1 MWLAGRA
8 QAGSGLGRFIKVHST
23 GIEAGGKGQPQS
35 GKRHTLTLLGMPG
48 TLMQEPS
55 SSTGQSSYLRDQ
67 GMGVGVEG
75 AVEGLTLLTKRPVL
89 CPPGPLVDSATFRGS
104 GLRGGKAGPRKLAT
118 WSL

>member
-1 MWLAGRA
+1 MAGRT
-8 QAGSGLGRFIKVHST
+8 GSGRQCPGKVYKSPHT
-23 GIEAGGKGQPQS
+23 GIEAGGKRQPQS
-35 GKRHTLTLLGMPG
+35 GKRHTLTLLGMPS

-55 SSTGQSSYLRDQ
+55 SSTGQSSCLWDQ

-75 AVEGLTLLTKRPVL
+75 AVEGLTLLTMRPVL